1 MEEIRTR
8 FAPSPT
14 GFLHIG
20 GLRTALF
27 SFLFARH
34 NKGSFILRIEDT
46 DRKRLVKGAL
56 EDIIESLRWIGINWD
71 EGPDIGGIYGPYLQ
85 SERIEIYR
93 KHAENLVQK
102 GEAYRCY
109 CTPERLFSL
118 RENYKKEGSFTGYD
132 RRCRNLTEE
141 ERYAHESKG
150 EPYVVRLKIPLEG
163 ETTFND
169 LIRGSITKKNEE
181 LEDLVLLKSDG
192 FPTYHLANVVDDHLM
207 KITHVIRGDEWISS
221 TPVHM
226 LLYRAF
232 GWEPPQFAHVPVI
245 LSKGGGKL
253 SKRHGA
259 TTVRE
264 FREKGYLSEAMLNFL
279 ALLGWS
285 LDDRTELFDM
295 ESLIKHFDIMRVN
308 RAPAIF
314 SYEKLDWFNG
324 VYIRKKTPQ
333 ELFELILPYIAK
345 KKLLSEETILHYRDY
360 IIEIIPLIRERI
372 KILSEVAERIW
383 FFFDESFEI
392 KERNSLIPEGMT
404 KHDCIH
410 MLGLISERLEKTEPF
425 KEEYLENTLRQ
436 IAGELRLKPAN
447 LFMTV
452 RVAIT
457 GTKVSPGLFETMR
470 VLGKKRVLQRIRG
483 AIGLLNTEE

>member
-56 EDIIESLRWIGINWD
+56 EDIMESLRWIGINWD
-71 EGPDIGGIYGPYLQ
+71 EGPDIGGPYGPYLQ

-93 KHAENLVQK
+93 THAEKLVHK

-109 CTPERLFSL
+109 CTPERLSSL
-118 RENYKKEGSFTGYD
+118 RERYKKEGSFTGYD
-132 RRCRNLTEE
+132 RRCRNLTEK
-141 ERYAHESKG
+141 ERNVHESRG
-150 EPYVVRLKIPLEG
+150 EPSVVRLKVPLQG
-163 ETTFND
+163 ETAFPD
-169 LIRGSITKKNEE
+169 LIRGRITKKNEE

-192 FPTYHLANVVDDHLM
+192 FPTYHLANVVDDNLM

-221 TPVHM
+221 TPIHM
-226 LLYRAF
+226 ILYRAF
-232 GWEPPQFAHVPVI
+232 GWKPPQFAHVPVI

-308 RAPAIF
+308 KAPAIF
-314 SYEKLDWFNG
+314 SYEKLDWFNA
-324 VYIRKKTPQ
+324 VYIRKKTPR
-333 ELFELILPYIAK
+333 ELFELILPYIS
-345 KKLLSEETILHYRDY
+345 KLLSEEVALNYRDY

-372 KILSEVAERIW
+372 KILSDVVERIW
-383 FFFDESFEI
+383 FFFDEGFEI
-392 KERNSLIPEGMT
+392 KERSSLIPEGMA
-404 KHDCIH
+404 KHDCTH
-410 MLGLISERLEKTEPF
+410 MLGLIQERLERIETFTE
-425 KEEYLENTLRQ
+425 ENLENTLRQ
-436 IAGELRLKPAN
+436 IALELGLKPAH

-470 VLGKKRVLQRIRG
+470 VLGKNRVLHRIEG
-483 AIGLLNTEE
+483 AIRLLKTKE